1 MLFLADSEKEILNY
15 VQKFP
20 LRCPKKIEVKLYFF
34 IWKGPDEVARG
45 VAKKAESKGGFKKH
59 LPIIEPFPKKRE
71 SFGTID
77 DFISF

>member
-1 MLFLADSEKEILNY
+1 M
-15 VQKFP
+15 
-20 LRCPKKIEVKLYFF
+20 
-34 IWKGPDEVARG
+34 ARG